1 MQNPSAL
8 SWTCLDGTSDR
19 QEPAICSFDD
29 VELHRYVVAS
39 DPPQITGTKE
49 TRVSQTPTSWHCLT
63 RIFDQL
69 TQRAPMHDDDS
80 SGEMSG
86 QVSKV
91 SALASLR
98 RAEAFCG

>member
-39 DPPQITGTKE
+39 DPPPNHGHKGNA
-49 TRVSQTPTSWHCLT
+49 CLSNSHELAL
-63 RIFDQL
+63 FDQDL
-69 TQRAPMHDDDS
+69 RPADS
-80 SGEMSG
+80 EGAHARRRQFRRDEWSG
-86 QVSKV
+86 Q
-91 SALASLR
+91 
-98 RAEAFCG
+98 